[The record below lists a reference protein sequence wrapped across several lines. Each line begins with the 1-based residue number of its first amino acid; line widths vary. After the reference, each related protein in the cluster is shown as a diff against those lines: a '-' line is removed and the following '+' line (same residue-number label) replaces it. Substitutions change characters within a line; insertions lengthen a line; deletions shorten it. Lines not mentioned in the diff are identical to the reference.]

1 MDQYGSNLHRIQF
14 NDVLVMLCSDEDNS
28 KLSATIAK
36 LAEAD
41 EKDEKVHEQQA
52 KVGIKN

>member
-1 MDQYGSNLHRIQF
+1 
-14 NDVLVMLCSDEDNS
+14 MLCSDEDNS

-36 LAEAD
+36 LAEVE
-41 EKDEKVHEQQA
+41 EKDEKDEQQA